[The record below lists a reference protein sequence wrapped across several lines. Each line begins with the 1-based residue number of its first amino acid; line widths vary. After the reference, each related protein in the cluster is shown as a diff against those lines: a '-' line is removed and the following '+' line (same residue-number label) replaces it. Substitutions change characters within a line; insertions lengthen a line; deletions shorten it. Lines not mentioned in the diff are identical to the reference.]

1 MKKMFIIV
9 SVLLFLSVFFA
20 ACVQNAGNPNPGMNN
35 GTNGTIRV
43 SGAFALYPMMVV
55 WAEEYH
61 KLHPGI
67 KISVSAGGAGQGMMD
82 VLSGQSDLGMVS
94 RDIYPAEISKGAV
107 WVSVTKDAVVPVMNK
122 NNPASSDVVRVGINK
137 STFSQIFIGENVTSW
152 GMIVNKP
159 EIGDKIRVY
168 TRSDSSG
175 AGEIW
180 AKYLGNYTQN
190 DLKGT
195 GVSGDPGIAGAVKMD
210 PLGIGYNNINF
221 AYDPTTGKPVEG
233 LLIVPLDLNENGNID
248 PNEDFYKS
256 REGLLYAINT
266 GLYPSPPARELNIV
280 TKNTFSGISRDFI
293 EWILTDGQQY
303 VQKNGY
309 IPLPEESLNREL
321 QKIG

>member
-1 MKKMFIIV
+1 M
-9 SVLLFLSVFFA
+9 VLIFSVFSA
-20 ACVQNAGNPNPGMNN
+20 ACIQNAKNPNFGVNN

-43 SGAFALYPMMVV
+43 SGAFALYPMMVI

-122 NNPASSDVVRVGINK
+122 NNPVSSDIVQVGINK
-137 STFSQIFIGENVTSW
+137 STFSQIFIGENVTGW
-152 GMIVNKP
+152 GVIVNKP
-159 EIGDKIRVY
+159 EIRDKIRVY

-180 AKYLGNYTQN
+180 AKYLGNFTQN
-190 DLKGT
+190 DLRGT

-233 LLIVPLDLNENGNID
+233 LLIVPLDLNENGKID
-248 PNEDFYKS
+248 PHENFYAS
-256 REGLLYAINT
+256 REELLHAINA
-266 GLYPSPPARELNIV
+266 GIYPSPPARELNIV
-280 TKNTFSGISRDFI
+280 AKSTFSGLSRDFI

-309 IPLPEESLNREL
+309 IPLPEESLKNEIK
-321 QKIG
+321 KIG